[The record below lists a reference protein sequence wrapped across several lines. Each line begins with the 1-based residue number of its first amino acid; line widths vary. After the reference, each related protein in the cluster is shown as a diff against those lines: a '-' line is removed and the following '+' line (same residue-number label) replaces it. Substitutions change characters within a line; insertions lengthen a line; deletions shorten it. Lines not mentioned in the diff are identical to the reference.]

1 MLVIQDE
8 QMMEDCL
15 DVQNQSISNTS
26 MNELMVKRCLSGDD
40 QTVNI
45 SLNLTTDAPSTSFSS
60 ISVAKRLFALS
71 FNPATE
77 NSKLGWI
84 LAVKALVQIVFN
96 PLTGYLANSFGNN
109 IVLLGGTII
118 IGISSLVYSISSS
131 VPGLLI
137 ARGMHGLGSSATN
150 VAGMSL
156 LAERY
161 HEDGERSR
169 VMGIAMAGIAV
180 GVLIGY
186 PFGSLLYFYVGSS
199 APFLFIMVFV
209 VLDIAFII
217 LVCKPVLLEKR
228 SYHGSTITV
237 LLRDPY
243 ILVGACIIM
252 LATMS
257 ISTVEATV
265 PIWVLDTMDVE
276 KWELAVLFIPD
287 SAGYVIGTNFFGNLA
302 LKMGRTTY
310 NIDYRKKST
319 YRSNNKQYHFEECS
333 QMMDSQY
340 DVFVANRDLFDIS
353 IIDAAIVPLLAL
365 LVDTR
370 HVAMYGCV
378 YAINQL
384 AVCLA
389 YGLGP
394 GIAGQIVKGLGF
406 SWSMWALASVIILVS
421 PICIFLKR
429 PPVEQEN
436 KPILEDKETIQIM
449 RVALVVL
456 VLASM
461 AGSLLAAGYGKGY
474 GGYSGGYGGVYGY
487 GGGNNGYGGG
497 NYGYGGGNYGY
508 GGYGGKGYGGYGG
521 KGYGGY
527 GGHSY
532 GRAMV
537 VKDIVVM
544 VARAMV
550 ATVVKD
556 IVVMVD
562 RAMVVTAIMEKE
574 WDITI

>member
-1 MLVIQDE
+1 MDLPCDSFFQKCDDMMAALFDDDDSGLGMDFDFRNDGAISPVKQTAISQKRQRRFSPETGTYSKQSHDLIAAKSENADNMFKPEDMSRLFTDTSPTVLIFHCEFSIERGPAMCRNLRQKDRETNADNYPHLFYPEIYLLQGGYKSFYQTYPELCTAEGYLPMLDKSHASDLRHFRVKSKSWSVGQKNYSGSKMERIVKYLNNIKEDRKFIVAIVFCTNIIDNLLISCIVPIIPEMLVIQDE
-8 QMMEDCL
+8 QMMEDC
-15 DVQNQSISNTS
+15 D
-26 MNELMVKRCLSGDD
+26 E

-45 SLNLTTDAPSTSFSS
+45 SLNMTTDAPSTSFSS
-60 ISVAKRLFALS
+60 ISFAKRLFELS

-77 NSKLGWI
+77 NSKIGWI

-96 PLTGYLANSFGNN
+96 PLTGYLANS
-109 IVLLGGTII
+109 
-118 IGISSLVYSISSS
+118 
-131 VPGLLI
+131 
-137 ARGMHGLGSSATN
+137 GMHGLGSSATN

-169 VMGIAMAGIAV
+169 VMGTAMAGIAV

-199 APFLFIMVFV
+199 APFLLILVFV

-302 LKMGRTTY
+302 LKMGRWIVSMVCLLLIGICLISIPFATTLPHL
-310 NIDYRKKST
+310 IVP
-319 YRSNNKQYHFEECS
+319 HFG
-333 QMMDSQY
+333 
-340 DVFVANRDLFDIS
+340 FGLGLG

-384 AVCLA
+384 SVCLA

-406 SWSMWALASVIILVS
+406 SW
-421 PICIFLKR
+421 
-429 PPVEQEN
+429 
-436 KPILEDKETIQIM
+436 
-449 RVALVVL
+449 
-456 VLASM
+456 
-461 AGSLLAAGYGKGY
+461 
-474 GGYSGGYGGVYGY
+474 
-487 GGGNNGYGGG
+487 
-497 NYGYGGGNYGY
+497 
-508 GGYGGKGYGGYGG
+508 
-521 KGYGGY
+521 
-527 GGHSY
+527 
-532 GRAMV
+532 
-537 VKDIVVM
+537 
-544 VARAMV
+544 
-550 ATVVKD
+550 
-556 IVVMVD
+556 
-562 RAMVVTAIMEKE
+562 
-574 WDITI
+574 

>member
-1 MLVIQDE
+1 MERLGKYLINIKEDRKFIVAIVFCTNIIDNLLISCIVPIIPEMLVIQDE

-15 DVQNQSISNTS
+15 TVQNQSTPNISMS
-26 MNELMVKRCLSGDD
+26 EQMIERCLTGNEKY
-40 QTVNI
+40 VNA
-45 SLNLTTDAPSTSFSS
+45 SLNMTTDEPSTSVSS
-60 ISVAKRLFALS
+60 ISFAKRLFALS

-77 NSKLGWI
+77 NSKIGWI
-84 LAVKALVQIVFN
+84 LATKALVQIVFN

-118 IGISSLVYSISSS
+118 IGISSMVFSISSS

-169 VMGIAMAGIAV
+169 VMGTAMGGIAV

-199 APFLFIMVFV
+199 APFLLIMVFV
-209 VLDIAFII
+209 VLDIGFII
-217 LVCKPVLLEKR
+217 VVCRPVILGKR

-287 SAGYVIGTNFFGNLA
+287 SAGYVIGTNFFGNFA
-302 LKMGRTTY
+302 LKMGRWIVSIVCLLLIGICLISIPFATTLPHL
-310 NIDYRKKST
+310 IVP
-319 YRSNNKQYHFEECS
+319 HFG
-333 QMMDSQY
+333 
-340 DVFVANRDLFDIS
+340 FGLGLG

-406 SWSMWALASVIILVS
+406 SW
-421 PICIFLKR
+421 
-429 PPVEQEN
+429 
-436 KPILEDKETIQIM
+436 
-449 RVALVVL
+449 
-456 VLASM
+456 
-461 AGSLLAAGYGKGY
+461 
-474 GGYSGGYGGVYGY
+474 
-487 GGGNNGYGGG
+487 
-497 NYGYGGGNYGY
+497 
-508 GGYGGKGYGGYGG
+508 
-521 KGYGGY
+521 
-527 GGHSY
+527 
-532 GRAMV
+532 
-537 VKDIVVM
+537 
-544 VARAMV
+544 
-550 ATVVKD
+550 
-556 IVVMVD
+556 
-562 RAMVVTAIMEKE
+562 
-574 WDITI
+574 

>member
-1 MLVIQDE
+1 MERLGKYLNNIKEDRKFIVAIVFCTNIIDNLLISCIVPIIPEMLVIQDE
-8 QMMEDCL
+8 QMMANCL
-15 DVQNQSISNTS
+15 TIQNLSTPNISMS
-26 MNELMVKRCLSGDD
+26 EQMIERCLTGNEQS
-40 QTVNI
+40 VNV
-45 SLNLTTDAPSTSFSS
+45 SLNVTTDEPSTSFSS
-60 ISVAKRLFALS
+60 ISFAKRLFALS

-77 NSKLGWI
+77 NSKIGWI
-84 LAVKALVQIVFN
+84 LATKALVQIVFN

-118 IGISSLVYSISSS
+118 IGISSMVYSISSS

-156 LAERY
+156 LAEQY

-169 VMGIAMAGIAV
+169 VMGIAMGGIAV

-199 APFLFIMVFV
+199 APFILIMVFV
-209 VLDIAFII
+209 VIDI
-217 LVCKPVLLEKR
+217 
-228 SYHGSTITV
+228 G
-237 LLRDPY
+237 
-243 ILVGACIIM
+243 IIM

-287 SAGYVIGTNFFGNLA
+287 SAGYVIGTNFFGNFA
-302 LKMGRTTY
+302 LKMGRWIVSIVCLLLIGICLISIPFATTLPHL
-310 NIDYRKKST
+310 IVP
-319 YRSNNKQYHFEECS
+319 HFG
-333 QMMDSQY
+333 
-340 DVFVANRDLFDIS
+340 FGLGLG

-406 SWSMWALASVIILVS
+406 SWSMWVLSSVIILVS

-436 KPILEDKETIQIM
+436 KPILEDKETIQM
-449 RVALVVL
+449 
-456 VLASM
+456 
-461 AGSLLAAGYGKGY
+461 Y
-474 GGYSGGYGGVYGY
+474 
-487 GGGNNGYGGG
+487 
-497 NYGYGGGNYGY
+497 
-508 GGYGGKGYGGYGG
+508 
-521 KGYGGY
+521 
-527 GGHSY
+527 
-532 GRAMV
+532 
-537 VKDIVVM
+537 D
-544 VARAMV
+544 
-550 ATVVKD
+550 
-556 IVVMVD
+556 
-562 RAMVVTAIMEKE
+562 
-574 WDITI
+574 